1 MKGDGSV
8 AGVVQGYGGVQES
21 YIRER
26 VEGTLVWS
34 QSLGRKM
41 LPR

>member
-8 AGVVQGYGGVQES
+8 AGVVRGVQES
-21 YIRER
+21 YIREQ